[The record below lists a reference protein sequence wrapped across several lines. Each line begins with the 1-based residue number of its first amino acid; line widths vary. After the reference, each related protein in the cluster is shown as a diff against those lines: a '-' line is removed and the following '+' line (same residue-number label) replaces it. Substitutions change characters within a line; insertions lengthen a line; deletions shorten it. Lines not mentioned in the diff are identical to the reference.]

1 MPILISGRSH
11 SKKMKHLSERN
22 GRIIVAY
29 TRKSSIIIHR
39 NVSFLFSDLFVQE
52 HCMLFTHLDF
62 MTLKM
67 FTYAISSIVLN
78 LSVCTN
84 NFLVE
89 LLNGAHFVSLLINN
103 INVLADFTLRL
114 SMHRF

>member
-1 MPILISGRSH
+1 
-11 SKKMKHLSERN
+11 
-22 GRIIVAY
+22 
-29 TRKSSIIIHR
+29 
-39 NVSFLFSDLFVQE
+39 
-52 HCMLFTHLDF
+52 MLFTHLDF

-114 SMHRF
+114 SMRRF